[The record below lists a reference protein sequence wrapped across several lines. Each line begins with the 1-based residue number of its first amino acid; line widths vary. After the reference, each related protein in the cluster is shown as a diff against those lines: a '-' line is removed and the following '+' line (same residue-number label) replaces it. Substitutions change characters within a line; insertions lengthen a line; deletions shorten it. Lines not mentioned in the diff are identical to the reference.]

1 MLLTKVAI
9 LKWNN
14 KNRKYY
20 ESLGY
25 KLTKSGDSFKVPVEQ
40 LTPSSKAEV
49 EVLCDFCKEVVVKKK
64 YQVYIKQHHAKYG
77 DCCAK
82 CQPIKNK
89 LCCLDKYG
97 VDVLADDRAVA
108 MFEQVHI
115 AESTLGSLATAA
127 HIVFRGYTLEIDV
140 PAVKLA
146 LSDDEMWSNCRL
158 WDNYVLDLLSS
169 LFGFL

>member
-1 MLLTKVAI
+1 MK
-9 LKWNN
+9 LKIYTSRE
-14 KNRKYY
+14 K
-20 ESLGY
+20 
-25 KLTKSGDSFKVPVEQ
+25 D
-40 LTPSSKAEV
+40 
-49 EVLCDFCKEVVVKKK
+49 KEALRLFARFHFEFV
-64 YQVYIKQHHAKYG
+64 
-77 DCCAK
+77 
-82 CQPIKNK
+82 
-89 LCCLDKYG
+89 

-127 HIVFRGYTLEIDV
+127 HIVFRCDALEIDV

>member
-1 MLLTKVAI
+1 MSICL
-9 LKWNN
+9 
-14 KNRKYY
+14 
-20 ESLGY
+20 
-25 KLTKSGDSFKVPVEQ
+25 
-40 LTPSSKAEV
+40 
-49 EVLCDFCKEVVVKKK
+49 VLCSKYILSLSCKIKEL
-64 YQVYIKQHHAKYG
+64 YIEGERQRGLRLFARFHFEFV
-77 DCCAK
+77 
-82 CQPIKNK
+82 
-89 LCCLDKYG
+89 
-97 VDVLADDRAVA
+97 VDVLADDRTVA

-127 HIVFRGYTLEIDV
+127 HIVFRGDTLEIDV